1 MTVFALLATIAAEI
15 SPERLQ
21 KVCGDEPANECRWV
35 LEWTDNQFL
44 AQASDK
50 VVAPI
55 IQIIGIW
62 IVAVAV
68 NRLVRLLIKR
78 IGRRLE
84 GAAESGGYARMKD
97 RTPRML
103 METGSVSIRGA
114 ARAKTTTAVLRSI
127 STFAVYSVAVLYTF
141 SLLGLRLGPLIAG
154 AGIAGVALGF
164 GAQSMV
170 KDFLGGMFMLI
181 EDQFGVGDVIDVSSV
196 VDGSVGVTGTV
207 EEVTLRITSV
217 RDVNGTIWHI
227 PNGEI
232 RRIGNMSQGWAR
244 ALLDVPVPYGTDLE
258 LAQSIIAQVAHDVTH
273 APAYLPEVLGEP
285 EVWGVEDLGPDAVVI
300 RLVIKTRPGE
310 QWAITRALRAEL
322 HNAFIAAG
330 IERPFAQHDVYLH
343 DEESADRSGTVGEPR
358 RDGDRHGT
366 GPRDDAATSSDTEAQ
381 GDAEAEITS
390 LDDLQY

>member
-1 MTVFALLATIAAEI
+1 MTAFALLATIAAEI

-21 KVCGDEPANECRWV
+21 KVCGDDPANECRWV
-35 LEWTDNQFL
+35 LDWTDNQFL
-44 AQASDK
+44 AHVSDR

-55 IQIIGIW
+55 VQIIIIW

-78 IGRRLE
+78 IGHRLE
-84 GAAESGGYARMKD
+84 GAAASGRYARMKA

-103 METGSVSIRGA
+103 METGSVSIRAA

-127 STFAVYSVAVLYTF
+127 STFVVYAVAVLYTF
-141 SLLGLRLGPLIAG
+141 SALGLRLGPLIAG

-196 VDGSVGVTGTV
+196 VDGTPGVAGTV

-258 LAQSIIAQVAHDVTH
+258 LAQSIITLVAHDVTH
-273 APAYLPEVLGEP
+273 APPHRSEVLGEP

-310 QWAITRALRAEL
+310 QWPIARALRAEL

-343 DEESADRSGTVGEPR
+343 DEDAADRPRAVGGSR
-358 RDGDRHGT
+358 RDVDAGDT
-366 GPRDDAATSSDTEAQ
+366 GSVDDAETDDDT
-381 GDAEAEITS
+381 GSRITS
-390 LDDLQY
+390 LDDLQN